1 MTFYLESKVNESYW
15 ITAWCSCFFWLCLIS
30 SIKRFLLQIYLLFVI
45 EGTMNVSD
53 ITLEMEL
60 NGVDEAVIAEI
71 VKLCEDK
78 GFNSELI
85 DDELQ
90 KRGYEKIFT
99 VDYDAYDEYDDW
111 EDDGYASVEKFPHKR
126 SYID

>member
-1 MTFYLESKVNESYW
+1 
-15 ITAWCSCFFWLCLIS
+15 
-30 SIKRFLLQIYLLFVI
+30 
-45 EGTMNVSD
+45 MNVSD

>member
-1 MTFYLESKVNESYW
+1 MK
-15 ITAWCSCFFWLCLIS
+15 I
-30 SIKRFLLQIYLLFVI
+30 
-45 EGTMNVSD
+45 SD

-60 NGVDEAVIAEI
+60 NGVDEAVIADI
-71 VKLCEDK
+71 VKLCENK
-78 GFNSELI
+78 GFNNEII

-90 KRGYEKIFT
+90 KRGYDKLFT

-111 EDDGYASVEKFPHKR
+111 EDDEYASIEKFPHKR

>member
-1 MTFYLESKVNESYW
+1 M
-15 ITAWCSCFFWLCLIS
+15 
-30 SIKRFLLQIYLLFVI
+30 QIYLLFVI
-45 EGTMNVSD
+45 EDTMKISD

-60 NGVDEAVIAEI
+60 NGVDEAVIADI
-71 VKLCEDK
+71 VKLCENK
-78 GFNSELI
+78 GFNSEII

-90 KRGYEKIFT
+90 KRGYEKLFT

-111 EDDGYASVEKFPHKR
+111 EDDEYASIEKFPHKR

>member
-1 MTFYLESKVNESYW
+1 MK
-15 ITAWCSCFFWLCLIS
+15 I
-30 SIKRFLLQIYLLFVI
+30 
-45 EGTMNVSD
+45 SD

-60 NGVDEAVIAEI
+60 NGVDEAVIADI
-71 VKLCEDK
+71 VKLCENK
-78 GFNSELI
+78 GFNSEII

-90 KRGYEKIFT
+90 KRGYEKLFT

-111 EDDGYASVEKFPHKR
+111 EDDEYASIEKFPHKR